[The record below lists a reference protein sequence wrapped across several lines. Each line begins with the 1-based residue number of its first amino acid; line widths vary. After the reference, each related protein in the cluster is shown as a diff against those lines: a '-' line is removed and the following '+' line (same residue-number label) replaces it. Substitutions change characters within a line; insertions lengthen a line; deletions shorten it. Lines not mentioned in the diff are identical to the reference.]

1 MIHPRNMLWRLPPLL
16 RFLIYLPACVICIY
30 AVAAIMTVLGLP
42 GAEFAALLG
51 ITLATWLT
59 VRFLDGG
66 HLRDLGLT
74 WRRSSL
80 PDLVVGLAMPLIL
93 LTAFFTLEWAAG
105 WLMIVGMRPVSPVLL
120 AGSLGRF
127 AAIAWYEE
135 LFSRGYF
142 LQTLARVT
150 PLWVANLIT
159 ALIFTALHIWNL
171 GFTWP
176 AFLGVFLAG
185 ILLGYCYIMTRSLYL
200 PMAFHFAWNFFQ
212 AMLGFPVSGTS
223 QFGLFR
229 LIREGP
235 PLFTGGAFGPEASL
249 FGFFLLLIALGTI
262 REYAKRMHR
271 T

>member
-1 MIHPRNMLWRLPPLL
+1 MIHLRNMRWRLPT
-16 RFLIYLPACVICIY
+16 FLHLPIYLLAC
-30 AVAAIMTVLGLP
+30 AVCPYLAAVLLAALGIPEASL
-42 GAEFAALLG
+42 AALLG
-51 ITLATWLT
+51 ITLATWLS
-59 VRFLDGG
+59 VRYLDGG
-66 HLRDLGLT
+66 HLRDLGLA

-80 PDLVVGLAMPLIL
+80 PDLVVGLAMPVIL
-93 LTAFFTLEWAAG
+93 LMVFFALEWAAG

-135 LFSRGYF
+135 LFSRGY
-142 LQTLARVT
+142 LMQTLARMA

-159 ALIFTALHIWNL
+159 ALIFTALHIWNP

-176 AFLGVFLAG
+176 ALLGVFPAG

-200 PMAFHFAWNFFQ
+200 PMAFHFAWNFVQ

-249 FGFFLLLIALGTI
+249 FGFFLLLIALGSI